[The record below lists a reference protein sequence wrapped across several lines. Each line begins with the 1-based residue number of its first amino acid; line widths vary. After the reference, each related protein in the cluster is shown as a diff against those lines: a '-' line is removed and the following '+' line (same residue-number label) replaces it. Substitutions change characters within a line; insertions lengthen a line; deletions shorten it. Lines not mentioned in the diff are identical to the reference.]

1 MYVKDSKVDL
11 TQNSL
16 LLFEERRKIMS
27 YNYRQ
32 LDDFQL
38 SGVSGGK
45 KKFDCA
51 ATFVTGI
58 TAGIG
63 SGTITGLAGGP
74 FGIIGGSVVG
84 GNLGAVGSAIKCLGD
99 GMQ

>member
-11 TQNSL
+11 TQNNL
-16 LLFEERRKIMS
+16 LLFEERRKIIS

-74 FGIIGGSVVG
+74 FWDNRRRRSWWKLRSGWVSY
-84 GNLGAVGSAIKCLGD
+84 
-99 GMQ
+99 

>member
-11 TQNSL
+11 TQNNL
-16 LLFEERRKIMS
+16 LLFEEKRKIMS

-45 KKFDCA
+45 RNLI
-51 ATFVTGI
+51 VLLHLL
-58 TAGIG
+58 
-63 SGTITGLAGGP
+63 LA
-74 FGIIGGSVVG
+74 SRLV
-84 GNLGAVGSAIKCLGD
+84 LDQERLLA
-99 GMQ
+99 